1 MRLVASLIVKDEM
14 KRLLPLT
21 VAHLQ
26 TYVDEIRALDDGSTD
41 GTFEFLQERGVSVI
55 RNDGPGFYEHE
66 GRARNRLLDF
76 TLQARPTHILAIDAD
91 ELAVVDRTKLAHGDV
106 WTLEMNEVWKAG
118 ENQMLVRADG
128 GWRPHPIPILYRP
141 QRGYRIRDRK
151 LACGREPEQIVRL
164 YRRAQPAGAVLHLG
178 WANEATRAERYQ
190 RYVEHD
196 QGNFHQR
203 RHLDSIMWNDR
214 RVRLVSKAWPESL
227 LPYRDAILDRVGAT
241 PERRP

>member
-1 MRLVASLIVKDEM
+1 MRLVASLIVKNEM
-14 KRLLPLT
+14 GRLLPLT

-26 TYVDEIRALDDGSTD
+26 TYVDEIRVLDDNSTD

-66 GRARNRLLDF
+66 GRARNRLLDY

-164 YRRAQPAGAVLHLG
+164 YRRAQPAGQIFHFG
-178 WANEATRAERYQ
+178 WCDPTTRQARYD
-190 RYVEHD
+190 RYAEHD
-196 QGNFHQR
+196 GGNFHAR
-203 RHLDSIMWNDR
+203 RHLDSILWDDR
-214 RVRLVSKAWPESL
+214 RVRLLGKGWPDDFR
-227 LPYRDAILDRVGAT
+227 PVRDHFLR
-241 PERRP
+241 